1 MNAEIFINL
10 LFNNMEIHEEEMG
23 NFWRNAALILIGLF
37 IGYIIG
43 RFELT
48 TVTVKNDQTA
58 PTGNTVSEVQDTNTE
73 EPTNQLVASVDDD
86 PSIGQEEAAITII
99 DFSDYQCPFCAKFYS
114 EILPQLK
121 TDYIQTGKVKYVFR
135 DFPLN
140 VHPKAQYAHYAAE
153 CAKEQNKYWEMHDML
168 FEKQAEWSEAENL
181 VETFT
186 LYAGEI
192 KLNTTNFNS
201 CMTSEKYR
209 EEIAKDKE
217 DGISYGVKGT
227 PTIIINGK
235 LIRGVSNYEQLKQ
248 LLEKE
253 L

>member
-1 MNAEIFINL
+1 
-10 LFNNMEIHEEEMG
+10 MEIYEEESG
-23 NFWRNAALILIGLF
+23 TFWRNAALILIGLF

-48 TVTVKNDQTA
+48 TITIKNDQA
-58 PTGNTVSEVQDTNTE
+58 VPAKNTVNEVQNTNTE
-73 EPTNQLVASVDDD
+73 EPANQVIASADDD
-86 PSIGQEEAAITII
+86 PYIGQEGAAITII
-99 DFSDYQCPFCAKFYS
+99 DFSDYQCPFSAKFYS

-140 VHPKAQYAHYAAE
+140 IHPKAQYAHYAAE

-168 FEKQAEWSEAENL
+168 FEKQGEWSEAEDL

-192 KLNTTNFNS
+192 KLNTTNFKS
-201 CMTSEKYR
+201 CMTSETYR
-209 EEIAKDKE
+209 DEIAKDKA
-217 DGISYGVKGT
+217 DGVSYGVKGT
-227 PTIIINGK
+227 PTIIINGNIVK
-235 LIRGVSNYEQLKQ
+235 SISTYEQLKQ

>member
-1 MNAEIFINL
+1 
-10 LFNNMEIHEEEMG
+10 MEIYEEEKG
-23 NFWRNAALILIGLF
+23 TFWRNAALVLIGLF

-48 TVTVKNDQTA
+48 TITIKNDQTA
-58 PTGNTVSEVQDTNTE
+58 PAKNTVNEVQNTNTE
-73 EPTNQLVASVDDD
+73 ATVNQVVASADDD
-86 PSIGQEEAAITII
+86 PFIGQEEAAITII
-99 DFSDYQCPFCAKFYS
+99 DFSDYQCPFSAKFYS

-140 VHPKAQYAHYAAE
+140 IHPKAQYAHYAAE
-153 CAKEQNKYWEMHDML
+153 CAKEQSKYWEMHDIL
-168 FEKQAEWSEAENL
+168 FEKQKEWSEAEDL

-192 KLNTTNFNS
+192 KLNTVNFKN
-201 CMTSEKYR
+201 CMTSETYKD
-209 EEIAKDKE
+209 EVAKDRE

-227 PTIIINGK
+227 PTIIINGNIVK
-235 LIRGVSNYEQLKQ
+235 GISTYEQLKQ